1 MPCTFSI
8 TVIALRSLSTASHL
22 LKKVIQLCLL
32 GVKAAGQLG
41 LDRRTVARYL
51 AGETPRS

>member
-1 MPCTFSI
+1 MRLY
-8 TVIALRSLSTASHL
+8 VKVAVRRSGSRL
-22 LKKVIQLCLL
+22 
-32 GVKAAGQLG
+32 KAAGQLG